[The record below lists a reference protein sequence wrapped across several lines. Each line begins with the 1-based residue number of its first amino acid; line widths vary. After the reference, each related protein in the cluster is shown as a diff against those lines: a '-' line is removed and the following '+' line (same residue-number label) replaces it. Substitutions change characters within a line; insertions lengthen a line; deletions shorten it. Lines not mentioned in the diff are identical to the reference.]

1 MIKPDADTRRAAGQ
15 HPRHSALLHSA
26 FERRAAESPE
36 SIAIEA
42 IVDHE
47 YNVKKWT
54 YGELNAQA
62 DALAHELSLAQSELP
77 GWVPAYKNQRAVAL
91 FLPGSPEFY
100 IGVCGILKAG
110 LAYCPLPMDA
120 PPQRL
125 LDIAHDSQTA
135 VVLGLGSTPF
145 PGVDLSD
152 DTLETTKALKA
163 LLWVDMSDISGW
175 RAAKSSSSLPN
186 GNSAPTQRRSPAE
199 DDLAYI
205 LYTSGSTGK
214 PKGVLIS
221 HLMATCAVEGN
232 AAACAPMPEYQ
243 GLRWLQFGLPTFD
256 MATLEIFL
264 TLSHGGTLCSADR
277 QLTLSN
283 IERVI
288 SFFKATGLFTVPSL
302 ATVLRPQDLPTL
314 THIICAGEALTRH
327 VINNFSYD
335 CAQKDG
341 VQTKKLINIYGPSEA
356 AMGITG
362 EVPRAGSRG
371 SIAGEPFACASVF
384 LVDVN
389 VAGEL
394 KQVPLG
400 LTGEIVVGGPMVGYG
415 YLNRPVETAKAFGS
429 DPAFGSI
436 YRTGD
441 RGRVVWDVDGTP
453 KMEILGRFNME
464 QVKLNTRRVELG
476 DIESTIATVDAIR
489 EIAVV
494 VVNGIF
500 LVAYLVLHDNS
511 AHVGINEAVIQAARS
526 TAEAG
531 LPAWMRP
538 AEYVVVPKL
547 PRSFGGKVD
556 RKSLQNIALEQFG
569 ASTAQPESAA
579 AGDSDPADDVPVDLT
594 NLQSIQAKLLSTY
607 KRVTGDVAEDFDPST
622 PLTTAGLDSLRTMK
636 FLQELRKSGVGWLAY
651 RDIMAGNSLHG
662 LAQLVFDAS
671 QAEAAELAAAQQ
683 EDSDEIVEIED
694 EEELLTLPLSV
705 KLKHF
710 AALTRPQCVEALAI
724 PSEDIVD
731 VLPATGL
738 QTRMWV
744 NFEECRDLGVN
755 KPWVE
760 HFAFTV
766 PAHIDG
772 DRLEEAVIKSME
784 LRDAFRTVWVQVEH
798 PLSPFAQCILREGS
812 SHSALPVVRVKIS
825 AHSERPRSAWQ
836 QAIRSAQETAED
848 IFGLHKLPSV
858 TTFITSDDGKHR
870 VVILSLL
877 HLIYDGISLEL
888 LRNNIAEA
896 YHGVPFTGV
905 CENGVLV
912 PVKEHFSSDWL
923 GNSMYWME
931 RLAGAANFKAGDR
944 VLDSAGFDFV
954 TVNPG
959 LGAASETLLS
969 KYSLGGLFAAAKE
982 KGLFTPATIVQAAWS
997 MALAK
1002 VSAHSGDGSVDVQF
1016 SSVFHGRHKPET
1028 MDAFAMTL
1036 TGLPTQI
1043 SLSKNPRSIREIC
1056 KHIFTQ
1062 YTESLVYSEIP
1073 CPSVHFAKSTRRFD
1087 SSVILHAFHETESD
1101 VDMNG
1106 FPRFSRVNDGIVS
1119 WRETNVGYPLLL
1131 EVWPGKDSM
1140 NDVMHVRLSYSQIWP
1155 GYEFLTPAWI
1165 QGILVAFHQSM
1176 ISIIETPDEVFSL

>member
-1 MIKPDADTRRAAGQ
+1 MGSLDTGSILAISPNPPRQAPSAKLPFYDLKVHELESSATGPSSCPKFHHEKCQDFLIDSSPSAIVQGFATFVSAVTDLQEFSFTTITQQQEYVTVATGPAIDKPRTFSSKDTTVSLHEVSAHGRIDGNESDFELRIPTVPPARFAAEDQKQRPLILSVERTGSSNGTSTATLTLSFNLQYGPPTVAEHLLDLAALYLSPSNEEKDERPIPKSQWSCINASPQLRPPMIKPDAEARRAAGQ
-15 HPRHSALLHSA
+15 HAGHSALLHSA

-36 SIAIEA
+36 AIAIEA
-42 IVDHE
+42 IVDNE

-163 LLWVDMSDISGW
+163 LLWVDVSDISGW
-175 RAAKSSSSLPN
+175 RAGRSSGCLLN

-389 VAGEL
+389 VTGEL

-511 AHVGINEAVIQAARS
+511 AHVGDNEAVIQAARS

-569 ASTAQPESAA
+569 ASIAQPESAA
-579 AGDSDPADDVPVDLT
+579 AGGSDVADDVPVDLT
-594 NLQSIQAKLLSTY
+594 NLQSIQVKLLSTY
-607 KRVTGDVAEDFDPST
+607 KRVTGDLAEDLDPSA

-651 RDIMAGNSLHG
+651 RDIMAGNSLNG
-662 LAQLVFDAS
+662 LAQLVFNAS

-683 EDSDEIVEIED
+683 EDSDEIVQIED
-694 EEELLTLPLSV
+694 EEELLTLPLAV

-812 SHSALPVVRVKIS
+812 SHAALPVVRVKIS
-825 AHSERPRSAWQ
+825 AYSERPRSAWQ

-858 TTFITSDDGKHR
+858 TTFITSEDGKHR

-896 YHGVPFTGV
+896 YHGVAFTGV
-905 CENGVLV
+905 SDKGVLV
-912 PVKEHFSSDWL
+912 PVEEHFSSDWL
-923 GNSMYWME
+923 GNSM
-931 RLAGAANFKAGDR
+931 
-944 VLDSAGFDFV
+944 
-954 TVNPG
+954 
-959 LGAASETLLS
+959 
-969 KYSLGGLFAAAKE
+969 
-982 KGLFTPATIVQAAWS
+982 PAT
-997 MALAK
+997 
-1002 VSAHSGDGSVDVQF
+1002 GF
-1016 SSVFHGRHKPET
+1016 
-1028 MDAFAMTL
+1028 
-1036 TGLPTQI
+1036 
-1043 SLSKNPRSIREIC
+1043 
-1056 KHIFTQ
+1056 
-1062 YTESLVYSEIP
+1062 
-1073 CPSVHFAKSTRRFD
+1073 STRPA
-1087 SSVILHAFHETESD
+1087 LT
-1101 VDMNG
+1101 
-1106 FPRFSRVNDGIVS
+1106 
-1119 WRETNVGYPLLL
+1119 
-1131 EVWPGKDSM
+1131 
-1140 NDVMHVRLSYSQIWP
+1140 LSP
-1155 GYEFLTPAWI
+1155 
-1165 QGILVAFHQSM
+1165 
-1176 ISIIETPDEVFSL
+1176 